1 MTSMNMENE
10 RGTEADMK
18 ASDER
23 HSEFLK
29 FQQNEISE
37 YQIYTRLA
45 SFAKSEANRSVLQKI
60 AADEMGHYNA
70 WKKYTHQDVRP
81 DRWKVWI
88 YIWICRIF
96 GLTFGIQ
103 LMERGEQAAQIRYEQ
118 LRPQVGEIARMI
130 EDEHSHEN
138 ALIQMINEERLDYIS
153 SIVLGLN
160 DALVELTGALA
171 GFTLALQSARL
182 IALSGAI
189 TGVAAALSMAAS
201 EYLSTRS
208 EETAKDPLK
217 AAAYTGIAYMVTVV
231 VLIIPYLLISNF
243 YLALA
248 VTLIIA
254 VIIIA
259 FFNFYMSVVKNEPFK
274 KRFLEM
280 AGVSLGV
287 AAFSFFIG
295 YLFRALIG
303 VDL

>member
-1 MTSMNMENE
+1 MTSMSIEHE
-10 RGTEADMK
+10 RVRNTDMK
-18 ASDER
+18 ATGELQA
-23 HSEFLK
+23 EFLK

-37 YQIYTRLA
+37 YHIYSRLA
-45 SFAKSEANRSVLQKI
+45 CFAKSEGNRSVLQKI
-60 AADEMGHYNA
+60 AADEMSHYNA
-70 WKKYTHQDVRP
+70 WKKFTHQDVEP
-81 DRWKVWI
+81 DRWKVLM
-88 YIWICRIF
+88 YVWICRIF

-103 LMERGEQAAQIRYEQ
+103 VMERGEEAAQIRYER
-118 LRPQVGEIARMI
+118 LRHQVGEIARMI

-138 ALIQMINEERLDYIS
+138 ALIQLINEERLDYVS

-171 GFTLALQSARL
+171 GFTLALQSTRL

-208 EETAKDPLK
+208 EETTRDPFK
-217 AAAYTGIAYMVTVV
+217 AATYTGIAYMVTVV
-231 VLIIPYLLISNF
+231 VLILPYLLIPNF

-248 VTLIIA
+248 VTLILA

-280 AGVSLGV
+280 AGISLGV

-295 YLFRALIG
+295 YLFRLLIG